1 MTVILEIYGRN
12 QVFPKPEILLTTKIP
27 AFRLLLR
34 QDAPNF
40 RHNSTDYD
48 QKVATP
54 LTDKAVTISKSV
66 HN

>member
-27 AFRLLLR
+27 VFCLLLR

-40 RHNSTDYD
+40 RHNSTGYD
-48 QKVATP
+48 QKLATP
-54 LTDKAVTISKSV
+54 LTHKAVMIPKSV